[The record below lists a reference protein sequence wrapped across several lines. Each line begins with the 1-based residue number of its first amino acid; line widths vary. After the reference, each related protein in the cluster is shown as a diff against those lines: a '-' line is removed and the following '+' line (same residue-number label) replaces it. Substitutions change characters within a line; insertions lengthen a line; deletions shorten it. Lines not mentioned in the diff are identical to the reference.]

1 VIRAFTGPT
10 ELTSEQKL
18 WVAQQ
23 MLDTTQATVYRSGCA
38 YGVDTVAAYLAL
50 AVGADLELYVPFAHH
65 NGTLVMRTAV
75 EATAVIRCPKMS
87 TMPLAYRRRNTMM
100 VHGADHLMAFVWQDK
115 FYRSGE
121 WMTINIARK
130 RGIPFSLKVIPTQEE
145 QS

>member
-10 ELTSEQKL
+10 ELTAEQKL

-23 MLDTTQATVYRSGCA
+23 MLVAPQATVYRSGCA

-50 AVGADLELYVPFAHH
+50 AVGVDLELYVPSAPH
-65 NGTLVMRTAV
+65 NATLVTQRL
-75 EATAVIRCPKMS
+75 ATFVIRCPKMS
-87 TMPLAYRRRNTMM
+87 TMPLTYRRRNSMM
-100 VHGADHLMAFVWQDK
+100 IHAADHLMAFVWKDK

-121 WMTINIARK
+121 WMTINIART
-130 RGIPFSLKVIPTQEE
+130 RGVPFDLKVIPTQEE